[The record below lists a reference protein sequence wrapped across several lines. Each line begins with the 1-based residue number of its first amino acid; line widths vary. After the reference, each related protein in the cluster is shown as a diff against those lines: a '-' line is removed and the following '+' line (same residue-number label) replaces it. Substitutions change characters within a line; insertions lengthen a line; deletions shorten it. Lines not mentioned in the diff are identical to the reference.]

1 MLIYKCTIALSKRIL
16 LPLVYALQTHYQT
29 DYHGLL
35 LARGR

>member
-1 MLIYKCTIALSKRIL
+1 MSIYNWSIELAKRIL